1 MTTIYLMRHGETL
14 FNRLH
19 KKQGWCDSPLTQLGI
34 QQALVAKKYFK
45 NNEITFDEAFCSTAE
60 RASDTLEI
68 ITPQPYTRLKGL
80 KEWNFGRYEG
90 QDEFLNPPQPYGD
103 FFKTFEGEGETEVQ
117 ERFNAAMLKIAKETT
132 GQQIL
137 VVAHAAAIRAFMRL
151 WEHTTEIP
159 SLKRLT
165 NCGILRFDFDSEQEQ
180 FHLQEVVE
188 HDFSNLH

>member
-117 ERFNAAMLKIAKETT
+117 ERFNATMLKIAKETT

-180 FHLQEVVE
+180 FRLQEVVE
-188 HDFSNLH
+188 HDFSDLH

>member
-34 QQALVAKKYFK
+34 QQALVAKEYFK

-68 ITPQPYTRLKGL
+68 ITTQPYTRLKGL

-117 ERFNAAMLKIAKETT
+117 ERFNATMLKIVKETA

-180 FHLQEVVE
+180 FRLQEVVE

>member
-19 KKQGWCDSPLTQLGI
+19 KKQGWCDSPLTQLGT
-34 QQALVAKKYFK
+34 QQALVAKEYFK

-68 ITPQPYTRLKGL
+68 ITTQPYTRLKGL

-117 ERFNAAMLKIAKETT
+117 ERFNAAMLKIAKETA

-188 HDFSNLH
+188 HDFSDLH

>member
-34 QQALVAKKYFK
+34 QQALVAKEYFK

-68 ITPQPYTRLKGL
+68 ITTQPYTRLKGL

-188 HDFSNLH
+188 HDFSDLH

>member
-34 QQALVAKKYFK
+34 QQALVVKEYFK
-45 NNEITFDEAFCSTAE
+45 NSEITFDEAFCSTAE

-68 ITPQPYTRLKGL
+68 ITTQPYTRLKGL

-117 ERFNAAMLKIAKETT
+117 ERFNATMLKIAKETA
-132 GQQIL
+132 GKQIL

-180 FHLQEVVE
+180 FRLQEVVE
-188 HDFSNLH
+188 HDFSDLH